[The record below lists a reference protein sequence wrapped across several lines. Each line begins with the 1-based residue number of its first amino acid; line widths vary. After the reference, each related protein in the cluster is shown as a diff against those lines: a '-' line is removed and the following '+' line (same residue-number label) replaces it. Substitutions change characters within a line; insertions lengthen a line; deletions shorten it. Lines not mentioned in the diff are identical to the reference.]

1 MRLVLAF
8 VGLSL
13 SSAALAQTDPHSGHN
28 MAAPLEQESAEEI
41 GSVPAPAVP
50 TDHAADTIFD
60 PTEMAKARAAIRREN
75 GGLPVSRISFELAE
89 YQARRG
95 SDGYRFEGEASSGGD
110 IDRLTIKYEGEG
122 TFGGALDDAE
132 LQLLWSRAFAP
143 FWNLHAG
150 IRYDAK
156 PDPSRTY
163 LSVGVEGFT
172 PYLFK
177 LAGTTFI
184 SDEGDVL
191 LRAEGYYDQ
200 RISQRVTLQ
209 PRIEVNFSAQDV
221 PEIGIGAGLSRFE
234 AGLRLR
240 YEIKRELAPYMGIEW
255 VRETGNTARF
265 ARAAGEDPSVT
276 NFVFGIRA
284 WF

>member
-1 MRLVLAF
+1 MRLVLVF

-13 SSAALAQTDPHSGHN
+13 SSAAVAQTNPHAGHN

-50 TDHAADTIFD
+50 SDHAADAFFD
-60 PTEMAKARAAIRREN
+60 VAEMARARAAILHEN
-75 GGLPVSRISFELAE
+75 GGLPYSRVSFDLTE

-95 SDGYRFEGEASSGGD
+95 SDGYRFEGEASFGGD

-122 TFGGALDDAE
+122 AFGGTLDDTE
-132 LQLLWSRAFAP
+132 LQLLWSHAFAP
-143 FWNLHAG
+143 FWNLQAG
-150 IRYDAK
+150 VRYDVK

-163 LSVGVEGFT
+163 LSVGVEGLSA
-172 PYLFK
+172 YLFK
-177 LAGTTFI
+177 LTGTTFI
-184 SDEGDVL
+184 SNKGDVL

-200 RISQRVTLQ
+200 RITQRVTLQ
-209 PRIEVNFSAQDV
+209 PRIEANFSAQDV

-240 YEIKRELAPYMGIEW
+240 YEIKRELAPYMGVEW

-265 ARAAGEDPSVT
+265 ARGAGEDPSVT